1 MQQFSRFNDFLL
13 KYTHFTAEEL
23 KTFNEMC
30 IIKSYKKGELMIN
43 VDQKNTAL
51 YFMIKGIVKY
61 FIINQEGV
69 EVIYNFRMEHMTI
82 TGYSFYNNN
91 IAKFN
96 VECLED
102 CEAISIP
109 IEAIRY
115 VVTNFKNGALLRG
128 YLAEAHIIE
137 LVNLLTDKDSRSII
151 DRYNNIEVQFP
162 DINQRVP
169 QHLIANFL
177 GVSQEHL
184 SRLKKSR
191 IDRNP

>member
-30 IIKSYKKGELMIN
+30 IVKSYKKGELMIN
-43 VDQKNTAL
+43 VDQKNIAL

-102 CEAISIP
+102 CEAIAIP
-109 IEAIRY
+109 IEAIGY